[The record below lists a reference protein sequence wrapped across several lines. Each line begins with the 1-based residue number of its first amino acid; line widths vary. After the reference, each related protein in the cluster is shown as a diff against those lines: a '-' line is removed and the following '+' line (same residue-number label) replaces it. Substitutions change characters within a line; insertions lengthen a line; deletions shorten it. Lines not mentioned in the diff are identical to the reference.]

1 MNIEHTGIS
10 VLYSIL
16 TENFELC
23 IFGTDEVLLMQ
34 VNSRIINMAAA
45 VYEFD
50 FRVNKHTDFLCYGGE
65 KLQEVSQIDTQNWD
79 PLKLATALKL
89 IACPG
94 GCEEVNLNAK

>member
-1 MNIEHTGIS
+1 
-10 VLYSIL
+10 
-16 TENFELC
+16 
-23 IFGTDEVLLMQ
+23 
-34 VNSRIINMAAA
+34 MADA

-94 GCEEVNLNAK
+94 EDITTGGCEEVNLNAK